1 MEGLLCLP
9 MPPKLTRSV
18 CKSLIDFYMFSKN
31 RSQASVTFM
40 GCDRKSQSQEIK
52 AQSPAMCGARGRS
65 NLCLAGSKLKFW
77 RGSTDY
83 ITNHLR

>member
-40 GCDRKSQSQEIK
+40 GCDRKSQSRDK
-52 AQSPAMCGARGRS
+52 SAKPR
-65 NLCLAGSKLKFW
+65 NV
-77 RGSTDY
+77 RGSWQIESLLSRFET
-83 ITNHLR
+83 